1 MSVVDT
7 PFRRAEK
14 RTWTVPNQPDKISL
28 VASFP
33 TISALT
39 VMMALLIASCSPA
52 GLQRQDQF
60 AWAIEGAGSTS
71 PPIVRVRVTTPANHA
86 GDVRCMFGQTL
97 IDAIMQEKRLPLT
110 EVGYREA
117 EALALS
123 AHNHS
128 YHFVR
133 AASLKVINESQG
145 IMDAGLIKG
154 CELIKLGKSALWA
167 DMQGTVVEGP
177 HFPLE

>member
-1 MSVVDT
+1 M
-7 PFRRAEK
+7 PK
-14 RTWTVPNQPDKISL
+14 QPDKISL

-33 TISALT
+33 CISALP

-71 PPIVRVRVTTPANHA
+71 PPIVRVRVTTPANDA
-86 GDVRCMFGQTL
+86 GEVRCMFGRTL
-97 IDAIMQEKRLPLT
+97 IEAIMQEKRLPTT

-117 EALALS
+117 EAFALS
-123 AHNHS
+123 THNHS
-128 YHFVR
+128 YHFGR
-133 AASLKVINESQG
+133 AASLKVLNESQG

-154 CELIKLGKSALWA
+154 CELIRLGKSALWA
-167 DMQGTVVEGP
+167 DMQATVVEGP
-177 HFPLE
+177 LFPSE